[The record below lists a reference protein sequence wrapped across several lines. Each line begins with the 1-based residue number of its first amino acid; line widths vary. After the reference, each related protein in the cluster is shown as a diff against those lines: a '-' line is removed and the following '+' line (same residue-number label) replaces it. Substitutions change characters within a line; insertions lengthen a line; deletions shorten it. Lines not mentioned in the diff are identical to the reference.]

1 MPLFFKRGAV
11 YLVEFVPPDEPSKP
25 IQKFAL
31 CLQEGKIVDFANS
44 FVAVILTTI
53 KENKEVKDYPWQV
66 ILSPEESQTEHGAI
80 IICNQIHTI
89 PKENIRGH
97 KYTLSDATM
106 EEVNE
111 KLMLGIG
118 VAKIE
123 DLEPD

>member
-1 MPLFFKRGAV
+1 MQ
-11 YLVEFVPPDEPSKP
+11 YTHTS
-25 IQKFAL
+25 ITQ
-31 CLQEGKIVDFANS
+31 
-44 FVAVILTTI
+44 ILYTL
-53 KENKEVKDYPWQV
+53 DYPWQV
-66 ILSPEESQTEHGAI
+66 ILSPEESQTEHGTI

-123 DLEPD
+123 DLEPDYYLNIILLDLVL